1 MLKVTLELEDSIL
14 LGRVTVSLVEM
25 FTDVS
30 KERVTLTCKIKLQN
44 K

>member
-1 MLKVTLELEDSIL
+1 MLKVTLEHEDSIL
-14 LGRVTVSLVEM
+14 LGCVTVSLGEM

-30 KERVTLTCKIKLQN
+30 KERVTLTCKIKSQN